1 VIWGNSAPNGSNLY
15 SGTFMYS
22 CTLPIQTGTGNIG
35 SNPVFVADGVGDY
48 RLAAGSPCIDRGTNQ
63 AWMTGARDLA
73 GQVRVVDGNADG
85 VVRVDMGAY
94 EYQAAS
100 LAPMAPMAAM
110 AAIEGTD
117 TDGDGMSDARE
128 ALAGTDPTDLGSTL
142 RVRAM
147 VSAGGLVRIEW
158 DSVAGRTYRLEQAP
172 AVSGPF
178 VPVAVGL
185 VATPPVNACE
195 VPAAKGGA
203 VFYRVSVEGVTART
217 K

>member
-1 VIWGNSAPNGSNLY
+1 
-15 SGTFMYS
+15 
-22 CTLPIQTGTGNIG
+22 
-35 SNPVFVADGVGDY
+35 
-48 RLAAGSPCIDRGTNQ
+48 
-63 AWMTGARDLA
+63 
-73 GQVRVVDGNADG
+73 
-85 VVRVDMGAY
+85 
-94 EYQAAS
+94 
-100 LAPMAPMAAM
+100 
-110 AAIEGTD
+110 
-117 TDGDGMSDARE
+117 MSDARE